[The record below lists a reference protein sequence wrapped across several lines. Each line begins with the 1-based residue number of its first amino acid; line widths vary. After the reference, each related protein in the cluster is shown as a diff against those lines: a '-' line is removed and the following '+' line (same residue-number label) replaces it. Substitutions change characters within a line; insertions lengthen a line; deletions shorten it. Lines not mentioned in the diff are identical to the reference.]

1 MVFVPATP
9 GSELAKRFKQTI
21 NNSGIHIKVI
31 EKSGKSLGEILR
43 TSDPRKM
50 RKCLRTDCPVCTS
63 NGKGNCKILDIN
75 YRMTCECE
83 DSYIGTTT
91 RGAYTRGKEHIED
104 LNLRKDSSD
113 MWQHCKEKHS
123 GELKKFKMD
132 IIESFKRDPLLR
144 QVSEATRISR
154 ADKTKLINKKEE
166 ICSTRTS

>member
-9 GSELAKRFKQTI
+9 GSELAKRFKETI
-21 NNSGIHIKVI
+21 NNSGIPIKVI

-43 TSDPRKM
+43 TSDPRKT
-50 RKCLRTDCPVCTS
+50 RKCLRTDCPVCAS

-83 DSYIGTTT
+83 DNYIGTTT

-104 LNLRKDSSD
+104 LNLRKDRSD
-113 MWQHCKEKHS
+113 MWQHCKEKHA

-132 IIESFKRDPLLR
+132 IIESFKKDF
-144 QVSEATRISR
+144 
-154 ADKTKLINKKEE
+154 
-166 ICSTRTS
+166 